1 MEIHDVVMRLIGPV
15 EPVGETRTDN
25 QRLASLEQLTGLV
38 DGLLEEIRG
47 IAERHEH
54 SHEYS
59 VKRAADL
66 CDKFLRTVAE
76 EFAQSPAPAAPAPT
90 SQWQDIATAPK
101 DGPILAYN
109 PVQGVYATRYDR
121 GEWPHADW
129 YSDDL
134 GRDASLWY
142 PRPTHWQPLPSA
154 PLSAAPEDKPK

>member
-1 MEIHDVVMRLIGPV
+1 MSSVDELMRLLDAHEEAYGSGADV
-15 EPVGETRTDN
+15 QVTRAAI
-25 QRLASLEQLTGLV
+25 RALASSM
-38 DGLLEEIRG
+38 
-47 IAERHEH
+47 A
-54 SHEYS
+54 
-59 VKRAADL
+59 
-66 CDKFLRTVAE
+66 
-76 EFAQSPAPAAPAPT
+76 
-90 SQWQDIATAPK
+90 QWQDIATAPK

-154 PLSAAPEDKPK
+154 PLSASPEDTK

>member
-1 MEIHDVVMRLIGPV
+1 MNSIDELKPCPFCGSPAYDFNPDGDMEGYHIGCSGKMALFGADESCCPM
-15 EPVGETRTDN
+15 
-25 QRLASLEQLTGLV
+25 
-38 DGLLEEIRG
+38 
-47 IAERHEH
+47 H
-54 SHEYS
+54 SFSYPKYEDA
-59 VKRAADL
+59 RAAWNH
-66 CDKFLRTVAE
+66 RA
-76 EFAQSPAPAAPAPT
+76 ASMSPPQSEPI
-90 SQWQDIATAPK
+90 WRDISTAPK